1 MIKSFAHK
9 GLEKFFFDGSTAG
22 IQPKHQ
28 PKLALI
34 LDKLDAATNH
44 QDMNLPGLRLH
55 KHTGR
60 KKNERQKYSVDVNG
74 NWRVTFEF
82 EGTDAHVVDYTD
94 PH

>member
-1 MIKSFAHK
+1 MIKTFSHK
-9 GLEKFFFDGSTAG
+9 GLEKFFIDGSTAG
-22 IQPKHQ
+22 IQPKHKQ
-28 PKLALI
+28 KLAFI
-34 LDKLDAATNH
+34 LDRLDAAETH

-55 KHTGR
+55 SHIGN